1 MAGRAW
7 RAFIFIL
14 VPCSAVRDQG
24 ITSICF
30 CSILL
35 SGKKK
40 ETPSGLRVELH
51 RTNRTVCD
59 ACHSLLPPGLLMG
72 WVGSP
77 VCRELRVGM
86 QIIHLG

>member
-7 RAFIFIL
+7 NAFIFLL
-14 VPCSAVRDQG
+14 VPFPAVRAQG

-35 SGKKK
+35 REKK

-51 RTNRTVCD
+51 RTTRTVFVMLAT
-59 ACHSLLPPGLLMG
+59 ACCI
-72 WVGSP
+72 VDY
-77 VCRELRVGM
+77 
-86 QIIHLG
+86 